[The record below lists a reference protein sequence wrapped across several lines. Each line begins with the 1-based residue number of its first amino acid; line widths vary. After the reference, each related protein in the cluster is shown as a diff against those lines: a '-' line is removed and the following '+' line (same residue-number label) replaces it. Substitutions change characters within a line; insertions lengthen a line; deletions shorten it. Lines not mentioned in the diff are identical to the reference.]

1 LLEVEDLHSGY
12 GRLEVLHGV
21 NLRVADDEIVTVAG
35 ANGAG
40 KSTLLRTISGLLK
53 PTAGSIRWQGREIG
67 GRGTEEIVAQGI
79 CQVPEGRQLFPRM
92 TVMDNLQLGGYVR
105 RRETDRRSRVADRLE
120 RVFKLFP
127 RLAERQRQ
135 LAGTLSG
142 GEQQMLAI
150 GRALMGQPRLLV
162 FDEPSLGLAPT
173 LVTEILS
180 AIQRL
185 HEEGIP
191 TLLVEQNVRAALRIS
206 HRGYIMENG
215 LMRLEGPA
223 AQILDTPEVVA
234 AYLGRARRRRLTL
247 AGPAAGES
255 SP

>member
-1 LLEVEDLHSGY
+1 
-12 GRLEVLHGV
+12 
-21 NLRVADDEIVTVAG
+21 
-35 ANGAG
+35 
-40 KSTLLRTISGLLK
+40 
-53 PTAGSIRWQGREIG
+53 
-67 GRGTEEIVAQGI
+67 
-79 CQVPEGRQLFPRM
+79 
-92 TVMDNLQLGGYVR
+92 MDNLQLGGYVR

-247 AGPAAGES
+247 AGPAAGEG

>member
-1 LLEVEDLHSGY
+1 LLEVEGLRSGY
-12 GRLEVLHGV
+12 GRLEVLHGL
-21 NLRVADDEIVTVAG
+21 NLHVGEDEIVTVAG

-40 KSTLLRTISGLLK
+40 KSTLLRAISGLLR

-67 GRGTEEIVAQGI
+67 GRRPEDIVAQGV

-92 TVMDNLQLGGYVR
+92 TVMDNLQLGGYVHR
-105 RRETDRRSRVADRLE
+105 GERDRRGRVTERLE
-120 RVFKLFP
+120 RVFGLFP
-127 RLAERQRQ
+127 RLQERQRQ

-150 GRALMGQPRLLV
+150 GRALMGQPRLLI

-173 LVTEILS
+173 LVSEILG

-185 HEEGIP
+185 HREGTP
-191 TLLVEQNVRAALRIS
+191 TLLVEQNVRAALKIS

-215 LMRLEGPA
+215 LMRLDGPA
-223 AQILDTPEVVA
+223 AELLDTPEVVA
-234 AYLGRARRRRLTL
+234 AYLGRARRRPLTL
-247 AGPAAGES
+247 AVPAIGEQ
-255 SP
+255 P